1 MGTREDSNTSL
12 VPGEDKASRKEKKKK
27 HPNKGLDLRA
37 FPSLTSLQ
45 SQVYPLKVV
54 VFP

>member
-12 VPGEDKASRKEKKKK
+12 VPGEDKASRKEIKR
-27 HPNKGLDLRA
+27 PNKGLDLRA